1 MDHADHPLYSRIHL
15 QKTQALKKIA
25 FFDFDGTITTH
36 DTLLEFIKYSRGT
49 TRFYLGFLLN
59 SPFLVAYKA
68 GILSNQKAKE
78 RILTHFFRKI
88 SLTEFNQLGS
98 NFVKEALPGLL
109 RPKAIHEIDRLKQAG
124 FEVVIVSASAENWLK
139 DWTKQN
145 GLQLIASRMEIRKE
159 CITGKLLERNCH
171 GEEKVN
177 RIRQQYSLVDYRDI
191 YCYGD
196 TSGDKPMLSLGTI
209 SFYKPFR

>member
-1 MDHADHPLYSRIHL
+1 MDHADHPVHPRVHL

-36 DTLLEFIKYSRGT
+36 DTLLEFIKYSRGA

-78 RILTHFFRKI
+78 RILAHFFRKI
-88 SLTEFNQLGS
+88 SLTEFNKLGS
-98 NFVKEALPGLL
+98 DFAKTALPGLL
-109 RPKAIHEIDRLKQAG
+109 RPKALHEIERLKEAG
-124 FEVVIVSASAENWLK
+124 FEVVIVSASAENWLNE
-139 DWTKQN
+139 WIVQN
-145 GLQLIASRMEIRKE
+145 GLQLIASRMEVRKE
-159 CITGKLLERNCH
+159 CITGKLIDRNCH
-171 GEEKVN
+171 GAEKVN
-177 RIRQQYSLVDYRDI
+177 RIRQQYSLEEYRDI